1 MKFGPAKPEEAVGG
15 VTVHTLRQGSL
26 VMKKGTTIGQAE
38 VDALNAAGIEQ
49 IVVVRLE
56 DGDVSE
62 DVAAADIAGAIASD
76 GVMVERA
83 FTGRANLFATRP
95 GVLVVDRDAVDRINN
110 VDEAITFATLAAYKP
125 VVEGEMIATVKL
137 IPFGVEG
144 KLRDTAVKAAGR
156 DALRVA
162 PYIIKRIG
170 VVSTMLPGLV
180 PKVIDKTLRV
190 TAERLAP
197 AGAKIV
203 VEKRVPHDEEA
214 LAAAIAEVLKLDV
227 EMVIVFGASAIA
239 DRRDV
244 IPAAIVANGGTVNHF
259 GMPVDPGNL
268 LLLGAADGR
277 PVIGAPGCARSP
289 VENGFD
295 WVLMRM
301 LAGLPIKRSDITGFG
316 VGGLLMEIVTR
327 PQPRVAEPAPADNAK
342 VAAVVLA
349 AGRSTRMGGPNK
361 MLAELGGKPLVRMVA
376 EQALASKA
384 SPVIV
389 VTGHQADDVEKAL
402 KGLNVTFVRN
412 PDFASGLASSVKT
425 GIGAVPTDAAG
436 AMVCLGDMPLIDA
449 RLIDKL
455 IGAFSPER
463 GSLIVVPTCDGRRGN
478 PVLWSRR
485 FFGELMGLSGDIGGR
500 HLVDH
505 HSEAVVEVPVDGD
518 GAFLDIDTPQVL
530 EVVQRA
536 AQTDAPPTQPRMPSR
551 SPG

>member
-38 VDALNAAGIEQ
+38 VDALNAAGIDQ

-62 DVAAADIAGAIASD
+62 DVAAADIAGAIASE

-144 KLRDTAVKAAGR
+144 KLRDAAVKAAGR

-162 PYIIKRIG
+162 PYVIKRIG

-197 AGAKIV
+197 AGARIV
-203 VEKRVPHDEEA
+203 VEKRVPHDQAA

-361 MLAELGGKPLVRMVA
+361 MLAQLGGKPLVRMVA

-389 VTGHQADDVEKAL
+389 VTGHQADEVEKAL
-402 KGLNVTFVRN
+402 AGLNVTFVRN
-412 PDFASGLASSVKT
+412 ADFASGLASSVKT

-436 AMVCLGDMPLIDA
+436 AMVCLGDMPLIEA
-449 RLIDKL
+449 KLIDKL

-536 AQTDAPPTQPRMPSR
+536 ARVDSPPLRPRQPLR
-551 SPG
+551 SPS